1 MSTDIGLNL
10 KAIRILIHASTWFAP
25 VLIPFV
31 VYLLIKDKDIQRLSL
46 QALVFHV
53 SLMILLFVSYLLVII
68 LIGIPLVI
76 IFGIISLITPIV
88 GIIYAI
94 QGRYFSYPVIGRFIQ

>member
-1 MSTDIGLNL
+1 MSDYIGLNL

-25 VLIPFV
+25 ILVPFIT
-31 VYLLIKDKDIQRLSL
+31 YLLIKDEDIQRLSL

-53 SLMILLFVSYLLVII
+53 TMCALLFVSFLLSFI
-68 LIGIPLVI
+68 LIGIPFLI
-76 IFGIISLITPIV
+76 IFGIVSIITPIA

-94 QGRYFSYPVIGRFIQ
+94 QDRYFSYPVIGRFIR